1 MKKED
6 KKKVVDAIEKGQYV
20 ISQGQEWLL
29 NSSKDLVEEM
39 EQAYQQLEEVKK
51 MIEDHEI

>member
-6 KKKVVDAIEKGQYV
+6 KKKVIDAIEKGQYV
-20 ISQGQEWLL
+20 IWQGQEWLL

-39 EQAYQQLEEVKK
+39 EQAYQQLEEAKK